1 MNDPPE
7 PVVFWMGSCV
17 QGAVSKGSPGQ
28 AENVG
33 LFMQWRSLVCGDEA
47 LHVDHSPQSDHS
59 TGPPEHEGTVVLM
72 ASLLIV
78 CFFPVFLYIP
88 VTVQPF
94 SVASEIETP
103 FMHLDFFGLQ
113 FGTTFETL
121 LQSSL

>member
-1 MNDPPE
+1 
-7 PVVFWMGSCV
+7 MGS
-17 QGAVSKGSPGQ
+17 PWQ

-59 TGPPEHEGTVVLM
+59 TGPPEHEGTVVCVTAVGANVVVLM
-72 ASLLIV
+72 ASLLID
-78 CFFPVFLYIP
+78 CFFPLFLYIP
-88 VTVQPF
+88 FTVHPF
-94 SVASEIETP
+94 SVSNEIETP
-103 FMHLDFFGLQ
+103 LAHLDFFGLQ